1 MKLRDAQAGEILF
14 DILCGGK
21 QEIFQGSAGQRGGL
35 ALMVVLVVCLFL
47 AGQATSTVSL
57 HACDSLHEKVHI
69 PHSHRNRLP
78 PRDQVTSRIIFALA
92 RDDAI
97 PLSRFLR
104 GVNGSSHVPAGAIA
118 ATFVVDS
125 VLMLLPLVNSSALA
139 ALTGTCT
146 VGLQVLFQVIH
157 FESVFCRLC
166 CARVVKTCA
175 GNAAVPPPP
184 PPRPPRPRR
193 RSRMR
198 SRFFCAAPSDGV
210 AGGRVSGTWAASP
223 FPCPLQRRCG
233 RCIVSNAHI
242 RVIV

>member
-92 RDDAI
+92 RDDAL

-146 VGLQVLFQVIH
+146 VGLQVLFQAIH

-184 PPRPPRPRR
+184 PPPAPAPQISYAIPILLRCTVG
-193 RSRMR
+193 RSRWR
-198 SRFFCAAPSDGV
+198 PGVWNLGCLSLPLSIAAAVWQVHLP
-210 AGGRVSGTWAASP
+210 VST
-223 FPCPLQRRCG
+223 
-233 RCIVSNAHI
+233 AHI